1 MATHGTEVRS
11 TRAADERRFDYRLAW
26 LGRPTDLGS
35 APPAALGVQQEA
47 VMANDLWRLF
57 ARSLSSTLRWASAL
71 KRGLIGSQ
79 TAIGSANSAD
89 LAHRKT
95 KEKVGESVSAFPPE
109 DIR

>member
-1 MATHGTEVRS
+1 MNDGLTIDWPGLDA
-11 TRAADERRFDYRLAW
+11 RRTWGLRRRL
-26 LGRPTDLGS
+26 P
-35 APPAALGVQQEA
+35 LGVQQEA

-95 KEKVGESVSAFPPE
+95 KEKVGIVAPSRLRAFAE
-109 DIR
+109 